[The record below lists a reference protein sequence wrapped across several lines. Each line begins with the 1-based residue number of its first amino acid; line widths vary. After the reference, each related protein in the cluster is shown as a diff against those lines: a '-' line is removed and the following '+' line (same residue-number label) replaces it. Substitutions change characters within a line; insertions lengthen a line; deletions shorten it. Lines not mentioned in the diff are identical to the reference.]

1 MKIVK
6 LGDVCEIYAGGD
18 IPKLN
23 FSKTKTD
30 KFTVPVFSN
39 GERNQGMQGYTN
51 IARVNEPSVTI
62 SARGTIG
69 YSVIRKEP
77 FYPAVRLLVVTPR
90 DNTVV
95 LQYLHYAITMI
106 DFKNTGVSIPQLTVP
121 MLKDY
126 RIPIVSLEEQRR
138 VVERLDA
145 AFEKTDRAIELTEK
159 NITETNLM
167 KSSLL
172 TNAFNVSYSKTVKL
186 GDVCE
191 FKPAKSLAKNK
202 FGENVEVSFSPMEQL
217 PIGKKY
223 FMPKQTK
230 N

>member
-1 MKIVK
+1 VVERLDAAFEKIDRAIELTEKNITETNLMKSSLLTNAFNVSYSKTVK

-145 AFEKTDRAIELTEK
+145 VFEKIDATVELRNK
-159 NITETNLM
+159 KLM
-167 KSSLL
+167 KLNELKQSAL
-172 TNAFNVSYSKTVKL
+172 TQAFSGSGVK
-186 GDVCE
+186 
-191 FKPAKSLAKNK
+191 
-202 FGENVEVSFSPMEQL
+202 
-217 PIGKKY
+217 
-223 FMPKQTK
+223 
-230 N
+230 